1 VIPNI
6 TRGGNMAEL
15 LSYLYGPGK
24 ANEHE
29 RPHMIAASQHEA
41 TLHKPLGETLTQAD
55 VRPRTGYLEERR
67 FLYEKVVKRWLNTN
81 GEVVAAPRNGRP
93 TPLGVSKRSA
103 HVWHCS
109 LSLAPGERLNDEQ
122 WGEVATRFAE
132 LMGFNGAD
140 EFRATLGVHA
150 ELEQPLTDLK
160 GWEARKDRMNFAAVR
175 WEADHH
181 GLNAEGLDHVHV
193 AAEVVSD
200 NGNVWEDVYD
210 ERRAQL
216 AAGIIE
222 REFGLQLVD
231 GHQHDRGQQGYK
243 KGELEHDK
251 RMGRN
256 VGEWARSRS
265 GTRYID
271 KNTARPERGAKRL
284 LERTVRAC
292 AVAADDELDFATRLR
307 HEGVE
312 VQAVSYDR
320 GRGRGR
326 VTGYKVRLA
335 GEDGERWYGGGHI
348 AKDLTLPAL
357 RAAGNWPTLDGDQV
371 AAWTDAT
378 IRTLEPPNYATVME
392 AETAL
397 AELRQRLTEVDV
409 GDRVTWAHVAR
420 DASGMINAISL
431 RTEPQPGPLADA
443 AYAIAATATINR
455 TAGDRRRW
463 LGRAASRS
471 AARALM
477 TQRPARSSRELMEQ
491 VSYMVNQVTQMHV
504 LAAQEQRAHEV
515 EERAYDALETW
526 LLNLEPTVAPAEHS
540 WGDNDLDASDELD
553 R

>member
-1 VIPNI
+1 
-6 TRGGNMAEL
+6 MAEL
-15 LSYLYGPGK
+15 LRYLYGPGK
-24 ANEHE
+24 ADEHE
-29 RPHMIAASQHEA
+29 RAHMVAASQHEA
-41 TLHKPLGETLTQAD
+41 TLDKPLGETLTEAD
-55 VRPRTGYLEERR
+55 VRPRTAYLEERR
-67 FLYEKVVKRWLNTN
+67 WLYEKVVKRWLNDN
-81 GEVVAAPRNGRP
+81 GEVVAAPKNGRP
-93 TPLGVSKRSA
+93 APPGVSRRAA

-109 LSLAPGERLNDEQ
+109 LSLAPGERLTDQE
-122 WGEVATRFAE
+122 WGRVARRFAQ
-132 LMGFNGAD
+132 LMGFNGAE
-140 EFRATLGVHA
+140 EFKATLA
-150 ELEQPLTDLK
+150 AQPTLEEPLTNLK
-160 GWEARKDRMNFAAVR
+160 GWDARKARMNFSEIR

-181 GLNAEGLDHVHV
+181 GLNAEGLDHIHI

-210 ERRAQL
+210 ERRAQI

-251 RMGRN
+251 RMGRD
-256 VGEWARSRS
+256 VGEWANTRS
-265 GTRYID
+265 GAPYID
-271 KNTARPERGAKRL
+271 KTTAKPERGAKRL

-292 AVAADDELDFATRLR
+292 AVAASDELDFVRRAR

-312 VQAVSYDR
+312 IEGVTYDR

-326 VTGYKVRLA
+326 VTGYRVRLA
-335 GEDGERWYGGGHI
+335 GDDNERWYGGGHI

-357 RAAGNWPTLDGDQV
+357 RAAGDWAKLNGDQA
-371 AAWTDAT
+371 AAWIEAT
-378 IRTLEPPNYATVME
+378 TRTLTTPDYVTVVE

-420 DASGMINAISL
+420 DAAGMLNAISL

-443 AYAIAATATINR
+443 AYAMAASATINR
-455 TAGDRRRW
+455 TMGDRRRW

-477 TQRPARSSRELMEQ
+477 AQRPARTSRELLQQ
-491 VSYMVNQVTQMHV
+491 VSYMVNQMTEMHV
-504 LAAQEQRAHEV
+504 LAAQEQRARAIEL
-515 EERAYDALETW
+515 RAYDVLDQW
-526 LLNLEPTVAPAEHS
+526 LIEHPSVLAPTEQDWTGPDSAP
-540 WGDNDLDASDELD
+540 GTDLDRD

>member
-1 VIPNI
+1 
-6 TRGGNMAEL
+6 MAEL
-15 LSYLYGPGK
+15 LRYLYGPGK
-24 ANEHE
+24 ADEHE
-29 RPHMIAASQHEA
+29 RAHMVAAGQHEA
-41 TLHKPLGETLTQAD
+41 TLHKPLGETLTEAD
-55 VRPRTGYLEERR
+55 VRPRTAYLEERR
-67 FLYEKVVKRWLNTN
+67 WVYEKVVRRWLNDN

-93 TPLGVSKRSA
+93 APPGVSRREA

-109 LSLAPGERLNDEQ
+109 LSLAPGERLTDEQ
-122 WGEVATRFAE
+122 WGRVARRFAQ
-132 LMGFNGAD
+132 LMGFNGAE
-140 EFRATLGVHA
+140 EFKATLASHA
-150 ELEQPLTDLK
+150 ALEAPLTNLK
-160 GWEARKDRMNFAAVR
+160 GWDARKTRLNFSEVR

-181 GLNAEGLDHVHV
+181 GLNAEGLDHVHI

-210 ERRAQL
+210 ERRAQI

-251 RMGRN
+251 RMGRD
-256 VGEWARSRS
+256 VGEWTNSRS
-265 GTRYID
+265 GAPYID
-271 KNTARPERGAKRL
+271 KTTAKPERGAKRL

-292 AVAADDELDFATRLR
+292 AVAASDELDFIRRVR
-307 HEGVE
+307 HEGVDIE
-312 VQAVSYDR
+312 GVTYDR

-326 VTGYKVRLA
+326 VTGYRVRLA
-335 GEDGERWYGGGHI
+335 SNDNERWYGGGHI

-357 RAAGNWPTLDGDQV
+357 RAAGNWPRVDGDQA

-378 IRTLEPPNYATVME
+378 TRALVPPDYVTVVE

-409 GDRVTWAHVAR
+409 NDRVTWAHVAR
-420 DASGMINAISL
+420 DAAGMLNAISL
-431 RTEPQPGPLADA
+431 RTEPEPGPLADA
-443 AYAIAATATINR
+443 AYASAASATINR
-455 TAGDRRRW
+455 TIGDRRRW

-477 TQRPARSSRELMEQ
+477 TQRPARTSRELLQQ
-491 VSYMVNQVTQMHV
+491 VSYMVNQITQMHM
-504 LAAQEQRAHEV
+504 LASQEQRAREV
-515 EERAYDALETW
+515 ELRAYSTLETW
-526 LLNLEPTVAPAEHS
+526 LLEHPPVLAPAADG
-540 WGDNDLDASDELD
+540 WAGDQQNSDPNLD